1 MSESEEPVLI
11 SWDDMEVSPYRHSK
25 RNWMEGINR
34 ANIGAIETYKEI
46 ESTETASKKYP
57 GLSVRYRGKVV

>member
-1 MSESEEPVLI
+1 MSKQVKPWNDPSGVFR
-11 SWDDMEVSPYRHSK
+11 MSK
-25 RNWMEGINR
+25 RNHRGNNIAR